1 MTVRQAEGV
10 IVLEGHCGVEEAET
24 LLSALLATPG
34 AEIDWTACRAL
45 HTAVVQLI
53 LASNAP
59 VRGTCGDP
67 SLSRWVNPLVC
78 RETKIA

>member
-1 MTVRQAEGV
+1 MTLRQTEGV
-10 IVLEGHCGVEEAET
+10 IILEGDCGVEEAET
-24 LLSALLATPG
+24 LLSALLTAPG
-34 AEIDWTACRAL
+34 AEIDWSKCGSL